1 VNSEIEVP
9 RHRSRDIALQVLYA
23 MELEPMQ
30 DDSEDPASDERIQGH
45 FQRVE
50 KHFEVPRGGSE
61 FSEQLVRGVLVN
73 RKALDEVIESFATN
87 WRVDRMTLID
97 RNVLR
102 LGAYELMHTDTPT
115 AVVIDEAVD
124 LAHRFGADHSPG
136 FVNGIL
142 DSLAKASSET
152 SP

>member
-1 VNSEIEVP
+1 VSSETEAP

-23 MELEPMQ
+23 MELEPVQ
-30 DDSEDPASDERIQGH
+30 EDPKDSASDERIQGH
-45 FQRVE
+45 FQRVV
-50 KHFEVPRGGSE
+50 KHFEVPRGSSE
-61 FSEQLVRGVLVN
+61 FSEQLVRGVLTN
-73 RKALDEVIESFATN
+73 RKALDEAVESFATN
-87 WRVDRMTLID
+87 WRVDRMTVID

-124 LAHRFGADHSPG
+124 LAHRFGADQSPG

-142 DSLAKASSET
+142 DSLARASSEA